1 MTGNQ
6 LIFGF
11 YGSNLVKDK
20 FHTGTLICTSD
31 FGNMRFMA
39 TSGLKHYQGIGSCNK
54 KGKGGIPP
62 CKLVNIDKYTVSLR
76 PISMLRTK
84 GVEGNFYQIFPFEVL
99 VDQYGKKTVRGD
111 FGIHRDANVP
121 GSVGCIVI
129 PSGEHWQEFEELM
142 TKLRGKGAKT
152 LDLFVS
158 ANY

>member
-1 MTGNQ
+1 MTTNQ

-11 YGSNLVKDK
+11 YGSSLVKDK
-20 FHTGTLICTSD
+20 FHHGTLICTSA
-31 FGNMRFMA
+31 FGNMKFMA
-39 TSGLKHYQGIGSCNK
+39 TTGQRFYQGIGSCNK

-62 CKLVNIDKYTVSLR
+62 CKIVGIDKYTVSLR
-76 PISMLRTK
+76 PIFMPQVR

-99 VDQYGKKTVRGD
+99 VDQYGKKTARGD

-121 GSVGCIVI
+121 GSAGCIVI

-142 TKLRGKGAKT
+142 KKLQDKGVKT

-158 ANY
+158 EKL